1 MWVLNLLSRHSIS
14 CVTFEE
20 SNEHLE
26 PYDMVLELEKG
37 GFWTYSPVEAGQ
49 ILTKNYDLAV

>member
-1 MWVLNLLSRHSIS
+1 
-14 CVTFEE
+14 VTFEE
-20 SNEHLE
+20 SSENLE
-26 PYDMVLELEKG
+26 PYHMVLELEKG

>member
-1 MWVLNLLSRHSIS
+1 M
-14 CVTFEE
+14 TFEE
-20 SNEHLE
+20 SSENLD

-37 GFWTYSPVEAGQ
+37 GFWTCSPVEAGQ